1 MDSIF
6 LCLKGGIKLLA
17 NTDFG
22 VLLQAELDKS
32 GINTELEKIQEIVKK
47 YHLELTPDLQTAS
60 LKNQF
65 KSICQQMAN
74 DFNKTFNTNVS
85 ANDIFRIYENKAKQL
100 QHTIQ
105 QVNKIQLLSNGG
117 IKNDYSTQIAKLEGN
132 FRSLGMTEDD
142 IQKKTANVTKA
153 FDSLRTKVN
162 QPFDENN
169 YQEIISLNDKLQ
181 KELAESN
188 NEYTKLQSSA
198 KGFVSIQQRLAK
210 ANTIEA
216 WNQKNSAATKEVL
229 SANQAYID
237 SLRDINSQM
246 SETKFN
252 EIADGFKRSENSMR
266 GINKLGA
273 SLKDQFSQAAQSFT
287 QWLSVSS
294 GIMLLIS
301 KTREAII
308 EIKEL
313 DNILTE
319 ISKTSDMTS
328 QQLNQLGMEAYD
340 AASKYGRTASDYLLG
355 VQEMARSGFYGDKGT
370 AMAEQSLLAQSAGDM
385 NAELANNYILATN
398 AAYKFNGEADKLNAV
413 LDGQNSIN
421 KMVAL
426 YRNI

>member
-1 MDSIF
+1 M
-6 LCLKGGIKLLA
+6 A

-100 QHTIQ
+100 QQTIQ

-169 YQEIISLNDKLQ
+169 YQEIISFNDKLQ

-198 KGFVSIQQRLAK
+198 KGFVSIQQRL
-210 ANTIEA
+210 
-216 WNQKNSAATKEVL
+216 V
-229 SANQAYID
+229 Y
-237 SLRDINSQM
+237 
-246 SETKFN
+246 
-252 EIADGFKRSENSMR
+252 
-266 GINKLGA
+266 
-273 SLKDQFSQAAQSFT
+273 
-287 QWLSVSS
+287 
-294 GIMLLIS
+294 
-301 KTREAII
+301 
-308 EIKEL
+308 
-313 DNILTE
+313 
-319 ISKTSDMTS
+319 
-328 QQLNQLGMEAYD
+328 
-340 AASKYGRTASDYLLG
+340 
-355 VQEMARSGFYGDKGT
+355 
-370 AMAEQSLLAQSAGDM
+370 
-385 NAELANNYILATN
+385 
-398 AAYKFNGEADKLNAV
+398 
-413 LDGQNSIN
+413 
-421 KMVAL
+421 
-426 YRNI
+426 

>member
-1 MDSIF
+1 M
-6 LCLKGGIKLLA
+6 A

-100 QHTIQ
+100 QQTIQ

-132 FRSLGMTEDD
+132 FRSLGITEDD
-142 IQKKTANVTKA
+142 IQKKTANVLTA
-153 FDSLRTKVN
+153 FNNLKNRLN
-162 QPFDENN
+162 QPFNENN

-181 KELAESN
+181 KELIESS
-188 NEYTKLQSSA
+188 NEYSRLQASA

-210 ANTIEA
+210 ANSIEA
-216 WNQKNSAATKEVL
+216 WNQKNSAATK
-229 SANQAYID
+229 STISTNQAYIN
-237 SLRDINSQM
+237 SLRDLNTQM
-246 SETKFN
+246 TRMQFN
-252 EIADGFKRSENSMR
+252 QICDGFKRAENSMR
-266 GINKLGA
+266 GLGRLGA
-273 SLKDQFSQAAQSFT
+273 SLKAQMAQAAQSFT

-294 GIMLLIS
+294 GMMLLIT
-301 KTREAII
+301 KTKNAIS

-319 ISKTSDMTS
+319 ISKTSDITS
-328 QQLNQLGMEAYD
+328 QQLKQLGMDAYD

-385 NAELANNYILATN
+385 NAELANKYVLATN
-398 AAYKFNGEADKLNAV
+398 AAYKLNGEADKLNAV